1 MLLNAVSAKVKT
13 SIEFHS
19 ALVTRIALF
28 IMIAVVS
35 TGTALAATTHYIA
48 ANGSDSNN
56 GTSTSTPWLH
66 APGMSTCTGSCASY
80 TPAAGDQFIFRG
92 GDTWHFGNS
101 GATPYTGGTWT
112 WTWSGTS
119 AQCDT
124 SDNPAA
130 VRTSCIYIGVD
141 TNWSAGSTWTRPI
154 MSGDNPTS
162 TTAVSSCAHTV
173 GTNNDFLI
181 VNDDAFSVFD
191 NFEWTGMCQSIVQS
205 ASNNYGNGQNIYITD
220 NGSGSVQT
228 QNVYENNYFHG
239 TTHVPY
245 SCSEPGGGEPVG
257 VCYNEAALSGRINA
271 SSTLGPGNVCDGWD
285 SDPSSVGCIL
295 WGPSYLVYGNV
306 FANFAQIVV
315 NGYHDWHDNYFF
327 NYHPTSDG
335 FAHGN
340 SFESNNDAPGADNE
354 GHSQPNVPFNVFYNN
369 ILGHNAAGTSGD
381 VKLWFCPNDT
391 AAEYY
396 FNNIVYDQGP
406 GNNWDI
412 ACAGKAGQFMFNNTL
427 DVPSAGALNC
437 VSTQTVK
444 GNHEI
449 VDGGSA
455 FASGSCSISN
465 EVQMTHATAVSQ
477 GYMAAGTGMSGS
489 NSNTTCANDM
499 TPCAPTSAT
508 NATVNP
514 SGGANLQGYCSTLQ
528 GANTADG
535 GDIVRAGGACQ
546 YATTD
551 TCTYDTSTRSV
562 SCPRAPAVERPGSS
576 IWAAGAYQFTAG
588 PNAPTGLTAT
598 VQ

>member
-1 MLLNAVSAKVKT
+1 MVSSKAGIW
-13 SIEFHS
+13 SGFRS
-19 ALVTRIALF
+19 GAFGIAL
-28 IMIAVVS
+28 ILMIIVASAGNAAAS
-35 TGTALAATTHYIA
+35 TIHYIA
-48 ANGSDSNN
+48 ATGSDSNN

-66 APGMSTCTGSCASY
+66 APGMSACTGSCASY

-112 WTWSGTS
+112 WTWSGLS
-119 AQCDT
+119 SSCDT

-130 VRTSCIYIGVD
+130 VRTSCVYIGVD
-141 TNWSAGSTWTRPI
+141 TNWSAGSAWTRPI
-154 MSGDNPTS
+154 MTGDNPTS

-181 VNDDAFSVFD
+181 VNNNAFAVFD
-191 NFEWTGMCQSIVQS
+191 NLEWTGMCQSIPQS
-205 ASNNYGNGQNIYITD
+205 SSNNYGNGQNIYVTD
-220 NGSGSVQT
+220 NGSGSIQT

-239 TTHVPY
+239 MTHLPF

-257 VCYNEAALSGRINA
+257 ICFNEAALSGRINA

-285 SDPSSVGCIL
+285 SDPSSFGCIL

-306 FANFAQIVV
+306 FANFSQIVV

-327 NYHPTSDG
+327 NYHAVGDG

-340 SFESNNDAPGADNE
+340 SFEANNDAPGSDNE

-369 ILGHNAAGTSGD
+369 ILGHNAVGTSGD
-381 VKLWFCPNDT
+381 VKLWFCPNNT

-396 FNNIVYDQGP
+396 FNNIVYDQGA

-412 ACAGKAGQFMFNNTL
+412 DNHDCGGGTAGQFLFNNTL
-427 DVPSAGALNC
+427 DVPSVGALNC
-437 VSTQTVK
+437 VATETIK

-465 EVQMTHATAVSQ
+465 EIQMTHATAVTQ
-477 GYMAAGTGMSGS
+477 GYMAAGKGASGS
-489 NSNTTCANDM
+489 NSNTTCAND
-499 TPCAPTSAT
+499 TAPCVPTSST
-508 NATVNP
+508 DSTVNP
-514 SGGANLQGYCSTLQ
+514 SGGANLQGYCTTLQ
-528 GANTADG
+528 GSNTADG
-535 GDIVRAGGACQ
+535 GDIVRAGNACQ

-551 TCTYDTSTRSV
+551 TCTYDTSTRSI
-562 SCPRAPAVERPGSS
+562 SCPRAPAVGRPGSS
-576 IWAAGAYQFTAG
+576 IWAAGAYQFSVG
-588 PNAPTGLTAT
+588 PNAPTGLTAA